1 MLAPEANWLAFT
13 CSTAVAT
20 PPEPD
25 NDTAPRIC
33 WPTAKVTAPAGEV
46 VPEAAFTVAVKTV
59 EPPALRVE
67 TVSVNEVV
75 VAMGWL
81 PFHAMTAL

>member
-1 MLAPEANWLAFT
+1 MAPEASWLAFT

-25 NDTAPRIC
+25 KDTAPRIR
-33 WPTAKVTAPAGEV
+33 WPTANVTAPAGEV
-46 VPEAAFTVAVKTV
+46 APAAAFTVAVKTV
-59 EPPALRVE
+59 DPPALRVE
-67 TVSVNEVV
+67 TVAANEVV

-81 PFHAMTAL
+81 PFHAMTKL